1 MTCWEEILLT
11 ITIATTMISC
21 NHAQC
26 IGMKYNYLQSIYFR
40 PKEGNIRSL
49 QSCNLLL
56 LLLTIFCVIIACLF
70 PFGEF
75 FLIRPEIYQKK
86 LTIRT
91 KQIRVL
97 HCFVCLILTIMH
109 LTDIVSWGKLYQPI
123 KLFNRITWND
133 CGQSDFIWPVNSY
146 YTMS

>member
-1 MTCWEEILLT
+1 MTWWEEILLT
-11 ITIATTMISC
+11 IIIATTIISC
-21 NHAQC
+21 NQVQS
-26 IGMKYNYLQSIYFR
+26 IGMKYDYLQSVYFR

-49 QSCNLLL
+49 QPCNLLL
-56 LLLTIFCVIIACLF
+56 LLLTIFCIIIARLF
-70 PFGEF
+70 PFGQF

-97 HCFVCLILTIMH
+97 HCFVCLILTILH
-109 LTDIVSWGKLYQPI
+109 FKS
-123 KLFNRITWND
+123 FNRITWND